1 MKRTLFSHLFIYIL
15 SGSILMISLFSF
27 LTFQLTENRFEDYLS
42 DRFINERETVI
53 ETIETAYDGESQWD
67 REILSGA
74 IQNAMNSHM
83 FVRIVDADG
92 NEIISQSSPM
102 GQHMRG
108 MQMIEV
114 LPGEDWF
121 EEEVDLFS
129 GENNIGTAFITYPGF
144 QDYTSEEEEFI
155 EDLILLIALMG
166 LLTVVIAGVMAYL
179 ISRRLSRPIAATSER
194 TQQIAQGRDIGEAET
209 KDEKISELF
218 QLQQSVNVL
227 AARLAEQKRI
237 RNQMVSD
244 LAHEVRTPLTT
255 LQGNVEAMLDGV
267 WEVTPE
273 RLNSLN
279 RQVIRLAHLVQLID
293 QLDDTENTNK
303 QLNLETF
310 DIKELL
316 SNISISFEPQVNEKQ
331 VTLNLKAQSE
341 MIEADRNKLEQVITN
356 LLANAVKF
364 TPEDG
369 EISLISKRI
378 KNEIIIMIQDN
389 GKGIPEDK
397 LDYIF
402 ERFYQVEP
410 SRNSKLQ
417 GQGIGLAVVKSIID
431 AHQGDIRV
439 ESDEGRGTTFT
450 VVLPESQKI

>member
-1 MKRTLFSHLFIYIL
+1 
-15 SGSILMISLFSF
+15 
-27 LTFQLTENRFEDYLS
+27 
-42 DRFINERETVI
+42 
-53 ETIETAYDGESQWD
+53 
-67 REILSGA
+67 
-74 IQNAMNSHM
+74 
-83 FVRIVDADG
+83 
-92 NEIISQSSPM
+92 
-102 GQHMRG
+102 

-331 VTLNLKAQSE
+331 VTLNLKVQSE